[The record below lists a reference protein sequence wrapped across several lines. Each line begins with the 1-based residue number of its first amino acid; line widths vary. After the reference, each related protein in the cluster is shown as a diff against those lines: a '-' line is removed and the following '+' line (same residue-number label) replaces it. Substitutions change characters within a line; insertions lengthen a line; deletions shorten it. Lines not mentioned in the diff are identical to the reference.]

1 MKIIHLALGNWYVD
15 NYNYQE
21 NELPR
26 QNLKDGNDVYIVAS
40 TEIITSKGQLEYV
53 QACTYYNED
62 GIKVTRL
69 PYRKIINKFITR
81 KVRAY
86 CGLLKILNEYKPDII
101 FFHDSASLAIVSAA
115 KYKRKHPNVKLLV
128 DAHSDYHNSA
138 QNFLS
143 KYILHKIIYRIFYQ
157 ISKKQID
164 KYFYITYETM
174 KFISEMYGVHPSQMY
189 YFPLGGTIENQN
201 IANVTQQKLRRELG
215 FSESDIILL
224 HSGKMSK
231 EKRTLELLEAFC
243 EITNPRFRLIVIGK
257 FAENIYPLA
266 NVYIQKD
273 ARIKYLG
280 WKDAISL
287 RKYLHITDLYIQPG
301 TQSITMQNA
310 VCAGCAVAV
319 YPYSSH
325 FYLLG
330 KSAFYIKTFEDI
342 KKLLILISEDESVL
356 IQKKKEAWEIA
367 TKVFDYKLLAQQM
380 YY

>member
-174 KFISEMYGVHPSQMY
+174 KFIS
-189 YFPLGGTIENQN
+189 N
-201 IANVTQQKLRRELG
+201 
-215 FSESDIILL
+215 
-224 HSGKMSK
+224 
-231 EKRTLELLEAFC
+231 
-243 EITNPRFRLIVIGK
+243 
-257 FAENIYPLA
+257 
-266 NVYIQKD
+266 
-273 ARIKYLG
+273 
-280 WKDAISL
+280 
-287 RKYLHITDLYIQPG
+287 
-301 TQSITMQNA
+301 
-310 VCAGCAVAV
+310 
-319 YPYSSH
+319 
-325 FYLLG
+325 
-330 KSAFYIKTFEDI
+330 
-342 KKLLILISEDESVL
+342 
-356 IQKKKEAWEIA
+356 
-367 TKVFDYKLLAQQM
+367 
-380 YY
+380 

>member
-1 MKIIHLALGNWYVD
+1 M
-15 NYNYQE
+15 
-21 NELPR
+21 
-26 QNLKDGNDVYIVAS
+26 
-40 TEIITSKGQLEYV
+40 
-53 QACTYYNED
+53 
-62 GIKVTRL
+62 TRL

-367 TKVFDYKLLAQQM
+367 TKVLDYKLLAQQM